1 MPVALPA
8 GARAMKTT
16 SARDDVREPGCWDG
30 SPVAL
35 YRAVD
40 GRFTDVNQAFLDCV
54 GAATRE
60 SLLRTRPESL
70 YVLPADR
77 ARRAEQ
83 LASAGGLRGFEGLM
97 RRADGAHFPVRE
109 TSRAWDDADGRSVLE
124 GAIEDASARAQSD
137 ARLRLSE
144 RRYRRLFET
153 AKDGILLLD
162 AESAEIVDVNPF
174 LCELLGLSRDEVLG
188 RKIWEIGPF
197 RDTPAS
203 KVNFR
208 TLQETTYIRYDD
220 LPLESAD
227 GRTVAVEFVSNVYL
241 VDERKVIQCNI
252 RAIEERKH
260 AEEALRRSER
270 LNRNLVE
277 HLPLRILVKD
287 RRSVTLFC
295 NMNYANDLGV
305 TPAEVVGK
313 DAFAFHPPEIA
324 AAYHADDRDVMDHG
338 TTKDVVEPYQVDG
351 EERWVHTLKVPYRDE
366 RGEVIGVLVVFE
378 DVTAGKLLERQ
389 LRQAQKL
396 EGVGQ
401 LAAGIAHD
409 FNNLLGIITGFG
421 EMVHRKLREDDP
433 LKGKVTQILK
443 ASEQAAGL
451 TRQLLAFGR
460 KQVRQ
465 PMVLD
470 LNAVVSDMEVMLRRV
485 LGEGVLLRT
494 VLEPELG
501 RVRADLGQIEQ
512 VLVNLAANAR
522 DATAGGGRVTIETR
536 NVDVDVDYA
545 RAHAG
550 AVPGP
555 HVALMMTDTGAGMD
569 APTQARIFEPFFTT
583 KEVGKGTG
591 LGLSTVYGIVE
602 QSGGHVW
609 VYSAQGVG
617 STLKIHL
624 PRVDEQAT
632 GRRPAKQGPLARAD
646 ETVLLVED
654 EVALRELLEEALQGN
669 GYEVIVARDGAEA
682 SRLAA
687 AHEGVIDVMVTD
699 VIMPGMTGP
708 KAVELIARTRP
719 AMKVLYISG
728 YSDEAVVRQ
737 GLIGPGRAFINKP
750 FGAEFLLRR
759 VRDVLEAG

>member
-1 MPVALPA
+1 MEMAARGAERDA
-8 GARAMKTT
+8 GR
-16 SARDDVREPGCWDG
+16 WDG
-30 SPVAL
+30 MPVAL
-35 YRAVD
+35 YRAVE
-40 GRFTDVNQAFLDCV
+40 GRITDVNQAFLDCLGV
-54 GAATRE
+54 TRE
-60 SLLRTRPESL
+60 SLLRTRLESL
-70 YVLPADR
+70 YALAADR
-77 ARRAEQ
+77 TRRAGL
-83 LASAGGLRGFEGLM
+83 LASAEGLRGFEAPM
-97 RRADGAHFPVRE
+97 RRPDGSTFEARE
-109 TSRAWDDADGRSVLE
+109 TSRARDDEDGRTVLE
-124 GAIEDASARAQSD
+124 GTIEDVSRRSRSD
-137 ARLRLSE
+137 AQLRVSE
-144 RRYRRLFET
+144 LRYRRLFET

-162 AESAEIVDVNPF
+162 AESAEVVDVNPF
-174 LCELLGLSRDEVLG
+174 LCELLGLAREEVLG
-188 RKIWEIGPF
+188 RKIWELGPF
-197 RDTPAS
+197 RDAPAS

-208 TLQETTYIRYDD
+208 HLQETTYIRYDD
-220 LPLESAD
+220 LPLECAD

-241 VDERKVIQCNI
+241 VDQRKVIQCNI
-252 RAIEERKH
+252 RLIEERKRG
-260 AEEALRRSER
+260 EEALRSSER

-287 RRSVTLFC
+287 RRSVMLFC
-295 NMNYANDLGV
+295 NTNYANDLGV

-313 DAFAFHPPEIA
+313 DAFAFHPAEIA

-338 TTKDVVEPYQVDG
+338 TTKDIIEPYQVDG

-366 RGEVIGVLVVFE
+366 SGGVIGVLVVFE
-378 DVTAGKLLERQ
+378 DVTAGKLLEKQ
-389 LRQAQKL
+389 LRQSQKL

-421 EMVHRKLREDDP
+421 EMVHRKLGGDDP
-433 LKGKVTQILK
+433 LKDKVAQILK

-460 KQVRQ
+460 KQVLQ
-465 PMVLD
+465 PRVLD
-470 LNAVVSDMEVMLRRV
+470 LNAVVADMEVMLRRL
-485 LGEGVLLRT
+485 LGEGVLLST
-494 VLEPELG
+494 ILDPELG
-501 RVRADLGQIEQ
+501 SVRADLGQIEQ

-536 NVDVDVDYA
+536 NADVDDDYA
-545 RAHAG
+545 TAHPG
-550 AVPGP
+550 TVPGP
-555 HVALMMTDTGAGMD
+555 YVVLMVTDTGAGMD

-591 LGLSTVYGIVE
+591 LGLSTVYGIAE

-609 VYSAQGVG
+609 VYSALGVG
-617 STLKIHL
+617 STFKIHL
-624 PRVDEQAT
+624 PRVDERAT
-632 GRRPAKQGPLARAD
+632 GGRPAERGPLARAD

-654 EVALRELLEEALQGN
+654 ESALRELLEEALRGN

-687 AHEGVIDVMVTD
+687 THEGVIDVMVTD
-699 VIMPGMTGP
+699 VIMPVMTGP

-737 GLIGPGRAFINKP
+737 GLIGPERAFINKP